1 MTYRIDRFLKSIQK
15 AGLTG
20 FALNPGPTLSYLT
33 GLQFHL
39 MERPTVAIFT
49 ADGRIGLVLP
59 LLEQQK
65 LSGLPLKPQTF
76 FFGDDPGTWRDAFR
90 QAFESLGLNQVEVGV
105 EPTRMRVLELRY
117 LEQSAKEV
125 QFVDGSEL
133 LAELRMVKD
142 EDEIAKMRAAALIAQ
157 NALLE
162 TLKHIHPGMSE
173 REIASELVIQ
183 LYRAGSDVELP
194 FQPIVSS
201 GPNTANPHASPS
213 DRILQ
218 EGDLLLFDWGAS
230 KDGYFSDIT
239 RTFTVGEVDPEF
251 LRIGEYVLGANTA
264 ARAAARPG
272 IPAGLVDAA
281 ARGVIEASGYGEYFT
296 HRTGHGLGMEA
307 HEPPYIYGENDQV
320 LQIGMTFTIEPG
332 IYLPGGAGVRIE
344 DDVVVTEEGILSLT
358 DLPRQVL
365 PLESFKA

>member
-1 MTYRIDRFLKSIQK
+1 MNDRITRFVHSIQQSN
-15 AGLTG
+15 LSG
-20 FALNPGPTLSYLT
+20 FALNPGPTLTYLT

-49 ADGRIGLVLP
+49 ARGDIALVLP

-65 LSGLPLKPQTF
+65 LAGLPFKAQPF
-76 FFGDDPGTWRDAFR
+76 FFGDDPSTWWDAFR
-90 QAFESLGLNQVEVGV
+90 QAFKGLGLTKGEVAL
-105 EPTRMRVLELRY
+105 EPTRMRVLELRFM
-117 LEQSAKEV
+117 ESATREV
-125 QFVDGSEL
+125 KFVDGSEL
-133 LAELRMVKD
+133 LADLRMRKD
-142 EDEIAKMRAAALIAQ
+142 ADEVAKMRAAAVIAQ

-162 TLKHIHPGMSE
+162 TLALIHPGMSE

-201 GPNTANPHASPS
+201 GPNSANPHASPS

-239 RTFTVGEVDPEF
+239 RTFTVGSVDPEL

-272 IPAGLVDAA
+272 IPVGLVDSA
-281 ARGVIEASGYGEYFT
+281 ARGVIEAAGYADYFT

-307 HEPPYIYGENDQV
+307 HEAPYVFGENDLS
-320 LQIGMTFTIEPG
+320 LQPGMTFTIEPG
-332 IYLPGGAGVRIE
+332 IYLPDRAGVRIE
-344 DDVVVTEEGILSLT
+344 DDVVVTEDGVLSLT
-358 DLPRQVL
+358 DLPRQLL